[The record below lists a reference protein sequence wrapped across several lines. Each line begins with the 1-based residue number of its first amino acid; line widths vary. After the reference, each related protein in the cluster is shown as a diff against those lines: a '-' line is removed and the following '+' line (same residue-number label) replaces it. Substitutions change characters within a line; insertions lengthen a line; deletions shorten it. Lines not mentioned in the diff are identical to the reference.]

1 MISFVIVALP
11 PLHAPL
17 FALACLLNL
26 GVTRF
31 EEQRNTLAA
40 RRPSVQAGL
49 RRPSQGDA
57 WTKIDLMTQRAA
69 AGGAQQ
75 PAQKA
80 GEIFSVSVFRPC
92 SDHASDLAGGG
103 KAAKSE
109 CRADDIRIV
118 AG

>member
-1 MISFVIVALP
+1 VQAGP
-11 PLHAPL
+11 
-17 FALACLLNL
+17 
-26 GVTRF
+26 
-31 EEQRNTLAA
+31 
-40 RRPSVQAGL
+40 RRPSHK
-49 RRPSQGDA
+49 DA

-103 KAAKSE
+103 KGAKSE
-109 CRADDIRIV
+109 CRVYSNCRGLTLGGILRSSWHCAD
-118 AG
+118 G

>member
-1 MISFVIVALP
+1 
-11 PLHAPL
+11 
-17 FALACLLNL
+17 
-26 GVTRF
+26 
-31 EEQRNTLAA
+31 
-40 RRPSVQAGL
+40 VQAGL

-80 GEIFSVSVFRPC
+80 GEIFSVSVFRPRP
-92 SDHASDLAGGG
+92 DHASDLAGGG

-109 CRADDIRIV
+109 CRATIFELSRADPWRHPPQQLALRVQMIGWARIGRF
-118 AG
+118 AIGSGGRLPGSASCEAP